1 MTAFFLTLSP
11 SLSKTL
17 SLSCLFSKAL
27 SKLKA
32 DSFRCPFYLLL
43 FYCSLFVL
51 FFFWLFSLCLLLIK
65 AFACCH
71 FTCLSLPLSLA
82 LFLLLS
88 CSLSAALALF
98 LLSNVAMEHI
108 EPESTENAIYFNHN
122 SIEFRKGLCKPL
134 LNLWHAS

>member
-51 FFFWLFSLCLLLIK
+51 FFFWLFSLYLLLIK

-71 FTCLSLPLSLA
+71 FTCLSLPLFLSSSCSLA
-82 LFLLLS
+82 LFLLLLLCS
-88 CSLSAALALF
+88 CCQTF
-98 LLSNVAMEHI
+98 
-108 EPESTENAIYFNHN
+108 PWSTLN
-122 SIEFRKGLCKPL
+122 RKLQKMQFIL
-134 LNLWHAS
+134 TIIQLNLEKDFVNLY